1 LAVTRREQLAWRIG
15 GLVVS
20 ACIAAAAVYAW
31 RPTADIGYV
40 QINTVPVA
48 SLTQAPLYLDSTK
61 LRPIRQGS
69 ALLRQPVGMLKLQ
82 AAGLGGSLAPICEI
96 EIRKNRITTVT
107 ISVLEHPPRCQ
118 CRFSGANGDR
128 TCVS

>member
-1 LAVTRREQLAWRIG
+1 MTSRQQLAWRAG
-15 GLVVS
+15 GLLVS
-20 ACIAAAAVYAW
+20 ACIAGAAVYAW
-31 RPTADIGYV
+31 RPPADIGYV

-48 SLTQAPLYLDSTK
+48 PLTQTPLYLDATK

-82 AAGLGGSLAPICEI
+82 AAGLGGSLAPLCEI

-107 ISVLEHPPRCQ
+107 ISVLERPPRCQ
-118 CRFSGANGDR
+118 CRFSGGTGDR